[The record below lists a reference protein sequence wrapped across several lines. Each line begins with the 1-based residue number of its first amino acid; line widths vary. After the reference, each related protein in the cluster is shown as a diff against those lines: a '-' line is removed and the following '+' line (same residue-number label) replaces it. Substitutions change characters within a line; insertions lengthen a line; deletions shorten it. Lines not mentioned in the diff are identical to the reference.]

1 MINYL
6 QQLDAVRQAEQVE
19 GQEEQTEADAKQRVA
34 QEVES
39 ATGVVGAEVTREALS
54 SLRPAA
60 SVALKTVASKFGSS
74 AAESAENVAN
84 DLASG
89 GLKKALTGAIN
100 RGVTS
105 ATNALTRHDDTRA
118 TDEPADAPETG
129 DAATRVAETGVETA
143 TEEGNA
149 ASVAAAAASGAESG
163 VSDAVSSSTMT
174 LRDIINDPA
183 AFRDFVSTDG
193 EFASIEGKVED
204 ARQELLGLDNAGA
217 LDSAESEFTFARSAL
232 PPGVSEDIQPGFRVL
247 ADVTGNATRAAE
259 GAAQS
264 AATSAAVPDAVQTAA
279 SAGESAIASAG
290 ETASAAATAASDAV
304 SGAVG
309 AATTAASTA
318 ATTAATAGT
327 AAVEGGTA
335 AIEGGL
341 AGAAGGTAEIPVVGP
356 LIALGLGLAA
366 AFGPLFAHHKHH
378 PTEAPIVNPSSQFG
392 A

>member
-1 MINYL
+1 MSDMINYL
-6 QQLDAVRQAEQVE
+6 QQLDSVRQAEQVE
-19 GQEEQTEADAKQRVA
+19 GQEEQTKADAKQRIA

-54 SLRPAA
+54 SLRPVA
-60 SVALKTVASKFGSS
+60 SVALKTIASKFGSG

-105 ATNALTRHDDTRA
+105 ATNALTKHDDVRA

-149 ASVAAAAASGAESG
+149 ASAAAASGAASSG
-163 VSDAVSSSTMT
+163 VSDTVSSSTMS

-183 AFRDFVSTDG
+183 AFRDFVSSDSELG
-193 EFASIEGKVED
+193 SVEGKVED
-204 ARQELLGLDNAGA
+204 ARQELLGLDEQGN
-217 LDSAESEFTFARSAL
+217 LDAAENTFTFARSAL
-232 PPGVSEDIQPGFRVL
+232 PPGVTEDIQPGFRVL

-264 AATSAAVPDAVQTAA
+264 AATSATDAVQTAA

-290 ETASAAATAASDAV
+290 EAVTGAVTAAE
-304 SGAVG
+304 
-309 AATTAASTA
+309 
-318 ATTAATAGT
+318 TAATAGT
-327 AAVEGGTA
+327 AAVTGAVAAATTAATTAGTAAIEGGTA

-341 AGAAGGTAEIPVVGP
+341 AGAAGGAAEIPVVGP

-378 PTEAPIVNPSSQFG
+378 PTEAPIVNASSQFG